1 MKKYNKESLQTIKDM
16 VTEENYY
23 LPKPLFDR
31 QNFGFVRLETKMAF
45 VAILDTLLKKPNYN
59 NDGEAFLKIDNPEI
73 IHTLETLTNKKIEKD
88 KLERY
93 YQELVIA
100 ELIIIDRK
108 NVFLMD
114 ISDYDNS
121 IE

>member
-16 VTEENYY
+16 MTEENYY

-31 QNFGFVRLETKMAF
+31 QNFGFVRLETKMAY

-73 IHTLETLTNKKIEKD
+73 IHTLETLTNKKIDKD

-93 YQELVIA
+93 YQELIIA
-100 ELIIIDRK
+100 EMITIDKK

-121 IE
+121 TE

>member
-1 MKKYNKESLQTIKDM
+1 MKKYNKDSLQTIKDM
-16 VTEENYY
+16 MTEENYY

-31 QNFGFVRLETKMAF
+31 QNFGYVRLETKMAY